1 MQAPFWESAQVLL
14 GRAAAPAAAT
24 APGAAATPAPA
35 FPALDPAA
43 PFRGVGLAVAPAYS
57 GVWTAAGLSLK
68 DAGRCRRVSCDARF
82 RLREWTATPPRPQE
96 MSPPRARARSPAPRP
111 AGSSAVAAAAATSC
125 CCCNAAGWTGPGPRR
140 RDAEAPSRSF
150 KLEARGV
157 SRCSAP
163 RRSSANPD
171 PVPNGIQV

>member
-96 MSPPRARARSPAPRP
+96 MSPPRARAMEEYHLAL
-111 AGSSAVAAAAATSC
+111 ADG
-125 CCCNAAGWTGPGPRR
+125 
-140 RDAEAPSRSF
+140 
-150 KLEARGV
+150 KL
-157 SRCSAP
+157 
-163 RRSSANPD
+163 
-171 PVPNGIQV
+171 